1 MTAIPAGAVPST
13 AVPSTAG
20 PAGAGAAGAGP
31 AGAGPATAP
40 GIGEILFVE
49 LLGGIGD
56 LLIALPAIHLLADSH
71 PRARLRVLTFT
82 PAVELLHGDPRV
94 AEILPLTD
102 HGGRAVQAAV
112 RDAMARRPDL
122 AVTTTRHS
130 GVPAAIESGRPRFAV
145 TDLWRGPG
153 PHEPI
158 GDRYVRLLAA
168 DGWLRLP
175 DGADR
180 PAGGRREPDQ
190 LGERPPGQVAL
201 DSGELTEGR
210 HRLVA
215 LTTPGGTTPGGTTP
229 GGTAS
234 GTAGGGVPVLLV
246 PDAGMAVKRW
256 PAPRWAEL
264 ARLLTAR
271 GHPLLHPHGTAVP
284 RAVAVPPLSLRE
296 FAGLCAAVAE
306 RGGVVVGGDTGPVRL
321 AAAVGAPTVTLFG
334 PSTAA
339 RYGLVGQDGSA
350 TRTRLA
356 DRRLAG
362 GTAGTDARRPRRTLG
377 ADLQGL
383 PDCAVRRPLA
393 ITEQECWWTARCPL
407 APDGPACLDDLSAE
421 QVAGAVAE
429 VARTPPTV

>member
-1 MTAIPAGAVPST
+1 MTIARS
-13 AVPSTAG
+13 SG
-20 PAGAGAAGAGP
+20 PEE
-31 AGAGPATAP
+31 
-40 GIGEILFVE
+40 IGEILFVE

-82 PAVELLHGDPRV
+82 PAVELLHADPRV

-102 HGGRAVQAAV
+102 HGTHAVHAAV
-112 RDAMARRPDL
+112 RDAVTRRRPDL

-130 GVPAAIESGRPRFAV
+130 GVPAAIVSGRPRFAV

-168 DGWLRLP
+168 DGWLLLP
-175 DGADR
+175 TGARR
-180 PAGGRREPDQ
+180 PADLQRETGHIGD
-190 LGERPPGQVAL
+190 RPPGRVAL
-201 DSGELTEGR
+201 DAGELTEGR
-210 HRLVA
+210 RRLAA
-215 LTTPGGTTPGGTTP
+215 LTVPGR
-229 GGTAS
+229 TAS
-234 GTAGGGVPVLLV
+234 GGTGGADGGVPALLV

-256 PAPRWAEL
+256 PAPRWAQL

-271 GHPLLHPHGTAVP
+271 GHSLLHPHGTAVP
-284 RAVAVPPLSLRE
+284 GAVAMPPLSLRE
-296 FAGLCAAVAE
+296 FAGLCASVAE

-334 PSTAA
+334 PSPAG
-339 RYGLVGQDGSA
+339 RYGLAGHNRSA
-350 TRTRLA
+350 ARN
-356 DRRLAG
+356 RLAG
-362 GTAGTDARRPRRTLG
+362 RAGLGGGTGGNGARRPRRTLG

-383 PDCAVRRPLA
+383 PDCPVRRPLA

-429 VARTPPTV
+429 VTRTPPTGSPPTRHGR